1 MSSETLL
8 PSPVIADWPDIC
20 SLIFEKVTQRISVQ
34 PQLHQLQAF
43 QLVQLPVRL
52 QLNTTNWLDKKKND
66 TKIHISFIWIRHQQ
80 MAYSVQGT
88 GLVT

>member
-1 MSSETLL
+1 MPLKSLL
-8 PSPVIADWPDIC
+8 SPPVIADWPDIY

-52 QLNTTNWLDKKKND
+52 
-66 TKIHISFIWIRHQQ
+66 
-80 MAYSVQGT
+80 
-88 GLVT
+88 